1 MKTQWKE
8 PQLKKLNL
16 EETKAVEPII
26 LYKSGSAEIVTLDL
40 EPYIGWKCPCCGKES
55 GYIFE
60 DKDEAKVDFKTNHL
74 PVCPKYDQV
83 NERCIS

>member
-26 LYKSGSAEIVTLDL
+26 LYKNGNIRTFAM

-55 GYIFE
+55 GYVFKTE
-60 DKDEAKVDFKTNHL
+60 GDARKDFKENHL
-74 PVCPKYDQV
+74 PVCPKYDKV
-83 NERCIS
+83 TERCIS

>member
-26 LYKSGSAEIVTLDL
+26 IYAPAVTRSV
-40 EPYIGWKCPCCGKES
+40 EPYIGWKCPCCGEEK
-55 GYIFE
+55 GYPFVHEE
-60 DKDEAKVDFKTNHL
+60 DARKDFKENHL
-74 PVCPKYDQV
+74 PVCPKYDPAT
-83 NERCIS
+83 ERCIS